1 MKNLL
6 ESDFLVIGSGIAG
19 LSFALRAAELGD
31 VTIITKKEQCDSSTN
46 YAQGG
51 IACVMGDND
60 DFALHIQD
68 TLVCGA
74 GLCNE
79 AVVET
84 VVREGPDL
92 VRALIDWGVEF
103 TRKSSGDDLDLGQE
117 GGHSRR
123 RIVHAKDLTG
133 QEVERALL
141 EKARVSDRI
150 QIFEHQVAID
160 LLFTESEHGRRCV
173 GVRAI
178 DSLSGEFR
186 LYAAGMVLLATGGVG
201 RVYLHTTNPT
211 IATGDGVVMAYR
223 AGAVIA
229 NMEFIQ
235 FHPTSLYQKEE
246 VSRAFLIS
254 EAVRGEGG
262 ILRTLDGESFMQ
274 RYHPL
279 ACLAPR
285 DVVAR
290 SIDNEMKHRGDPCV
304 LLDLTHL
311 EASFIKDHFPNIH
324 RHCRDLGLD
333 ITKEPIPV
341 VPAAHYSCGGILTDM
356 DGQSSIPGLFATGEA
371 SCTGLHGANRL
382 ASNSLL
388 EALVFSYRAFQ
399 KVASERSRF
408 QRVAPTEIQLNFPA
422 QIIDES
428 FEAVRLRHCADEL
441 ILTMWDYVGIVRSN
455 ERLRLARQ
463 RTKMLHSEIEGYFRR
478 GLCSGSLVELR
489 NMVQCADLIVRS
501 ALRRK
506 ESRGLHFNL
515 DYPAANDKHCKKD
528 TILTLKQGVSHSP
541 KRGLRR

>member
-1 MKNLL
+1 MKNLF

-19 LSFALRAAELGD
+19 LSFALRAAELGE
-31 VTIITKKEQCDSSTN
+31 VTVITKKEQCDSSTN

-51 IACVMGDND
+51 IACVMGGND
-60 DFALHIQD
+60 EFSLHIED
-68 TLVCGA
+68 TLTCGA
-74 GLCNE
+74 GLCKKD
-79 AVVET
+79 VVET
-84 VVREGPDL
+84 VVREGPAL
-92 VRALIDWGVEF
+92 IQALIDWGVEF
-103 TRKSSGDDLDLGQE
+103 TRKSGGDDLDLGRE

-141 EKARVSDRI
+141 ERVRLNDRI
-150 QIFEHQVAID
+150 QIYEHQVAID
-160 LLFTESEHGRRCV
+160 LLFAEQSQGRRCV

-178 DSLSGEFR
+178 DSLSGDFR
-186 LYAAGMVLLATGGVG
+186 LYVAGMVLLATGGVG
-201 RVYLHTTNPT
+201 RVYLHTTNPP

-235 FHPTSLYQKEE
+235 FHPTSLYQKDE

-262 ILRTLDGESFMQ
+262 VLRTLDGESFMQ

-311 EASFIKDHFPNIH
+311 QADFIKDHFPNIH
-324 RHCRDLGLD
+324 KHCLGLGLD

-341 VPAAHYSCGGILTDM
+341 VPAAHYSCGGVLTDL
-356 DGQSSIPGLFATGEA
+356 DGQSSISGLFATGEA

-388 EALVFSYRAFQ
+388 EALVFSNRAFL
-399 KVASERSRF
+399 KIASQQERF
-408 QRVAPTEIQLNFPA
+408 QRVAASEIQLDFPA
-422 QIIDES
+422 LVIDES
-428 FEAVRLRHCADEL
+428 FEAVRLRHCAEEL
-441 ILTMWDYVGIVRSN
+441 VRTMWDYVGIVRSN
-455 ERLRLARQ
+455 ERLHLARQ
-463 RTKMLHSEIEGYFRR
+463 RTKMLQSEIDGYFRR

-515 DYPAANDKHCKKD
+515 DYPAADDKHWKKD
-528 TILTLKQGVSHSP
+528 TILTLKQSSSRNSG
-541 KRGLRR
+541 RGLS